1 MLDLERSELQ
11 RVHYLDLLAMLNTSY
26 GYDVEHLKLMRLL
39 LMKRLRQGRN
49 NEYS

>member
-1 MLDLERSELQ
+1 LERSELQ

-26 GYDVEHLKLMRLL
+26 GYDVEHLKSMRLL
-39 LMKRLRQGRN
+39 SMKRLLQGRN

>member
-11 RVHYLDLLAMLNTSY
+11 RVHYLGLLAMLNTSY
-26 GYDVEHLKLMRLL
+26 GCDVEHLKLMRLL
-39 LMKRLRQGRN
+39 SMMRLLQGLN